1 MNPVV
6 IGVVLVVL
14 LLALNVAA
22 TGEEEERAG
31 APETERHSMRPRWR
45 ELVAVISFLVLLPVG
60 LVYTSG
66 GAIFMAGGPLWW
78 WLWLAGAVVY
88 GVAALIRMGSD

>member
-1 MNPVV
+1 M
-6 IGVVLVVL
+6 
-14 LLALNVAA
+14 
-22 TGEEEERAG
+22 
-31 APETERHSMRPRWR
+31 
-45 ELVAVISFLVLLPVG
+45 ISFLVLLPVG